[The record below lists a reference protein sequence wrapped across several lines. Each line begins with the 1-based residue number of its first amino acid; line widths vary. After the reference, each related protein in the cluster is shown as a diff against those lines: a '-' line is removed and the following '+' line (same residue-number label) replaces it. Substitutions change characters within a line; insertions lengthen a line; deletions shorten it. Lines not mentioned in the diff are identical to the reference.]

1 MRPCCHSHVRRL
13 EHCGKGFEAGIDMR
27 MCRGGL
33 ESEKGERNGERG
45 KGKKNLTRE
54 GIGEWG
60 TGRVGDRA
68 NKGLEKH
75 SNLSAHMIAPAA
87 TSAAALRGEGKG
99 QREAAKAAGVGVEGS
114 PLFQA
119 ELRGLRVTAS
129 VRAKACSP
137 ARPLSPCA
145 SRTPLAGL
153 RMASPDPCAPAA
165 AEACGGRERGSGA
178 EWEEEGC
185 GGEEGKY
192 VAELSQKATMP
203 GGATSPSP
211 PRLLIA
217 ATSPH
222 HLLIGAPRHRSGNE

>member
-1 MRPCCHSHVRRL
+1 MV
-13 EHCGKGFEAGIDMR
+13 FA
-27 MCRGGL
+27 
-33 ESEKGERNGERG
+33 
-45 KGKKNLTRE
+45 TRQ
-54 GIGEWG
+54 
-60 TGRVGDRA
+60 
-68 NKGLEKH
+68 H

-87 TSAAALRGEGKG
+87 TSAAALLGEGEG
-99 QREAAKAAGVGVEGS
+99 QREAAKAAGVGVEGHRQS

-165 AEACGGRERGSGA
+165 AEVCGGRERGSGA

-185 GGEEGKY
+185 GGEEGKD
-192 VAELSQKATMP
+192 VAEQSQMATMP
-203 GGATSPSP
+203 GGATLPSP

-222 HLLIGAPRHRSGNE
+222 HLLIGAPHHGSGNE